1 MKKIKIVMIL
11 IIVMILGLGVGE
23 FIAIKILTNP
33 SMVQVEEQM
42 VIIPSEPGIGIK
54 GVYPIKIYQ
63 TDSFILYHDMYIS
76 HKYNYNAKNYVD
88 GIRLPFTSYYLKL
101 K

>member
-1 MKKIKIVMIL
+1 MMV
-11 IIVMILGLGVGE
+11 VLGAGE

-42 VIIPSEPGIGIK
+42 VIIPSEPGVGIN
-54 GVYPIKIYQ
+54 GVYPIKIHQ

-76 HKYNYNAKNYVD
+76 HKYNYNKKNYVD